1 MSITSFPF
9 QDIAGDRL
17 YSDVEFA
24 KFYAQ
29 LFQNGVIATIGNGLQ
44 VKQAATPGMSVIVNA
59 GACVING
66 RQMVNDADHSIVISA
81 AGSVSDR
88 YDSIVAQLN
97 LPNRVVTIA
106 YKEGSTAVQRD
117 ANIYELQ
124 LATIKVAKNISVI
137 TTADITDKR
146 ANATVCG
153 YSTPYEK
160 VNLTDIEAQFNAL
173 WTAAYDAA
181 SAQMDT
187 DSGTLQTMLTSQQT
201 LFNAWFTDLQD
212 TLTTNAEANLQAQID
227 ALDASTLLA
236 TITHNLNEY
245 PHVRALAWDYG
256 IGLIGLG
263 NETAGL
269 FGGTNVVTV
278 PCSVEYLNRQGLKAS
293 IPVGYAMITPIITQL
308 NSREWLLT
316 SGTKSLQITLMEA
329 K

>member
-1 MSITSFPF
+1 MAITSFPF

-24 KFYAQ
+24 KYYAQ
-29 LFQNGVIATIGNGLQ
+29 LFQNGVIATIRNGLQ
-44 VKQAATPGMSVIVNA
+44 VKQAATPGMSVLVSA

-66 RQMVNDADHSIVISA
+66 RQMINDAGHSIVIAA

-88 YDSIVAQLN
+88 YDSVVAQLN
-97 LPNRVVTIA
+97 IPNRVVTIA
-106 YKEGSTAVQRD
+106 YKQGSTAVQRD

-124 LATIKVAKNISVI
+124 LATIKVAKNVSVI
-137 TTADITDKR
+137 TAADITDKR
-146 ANATVCG
+146 GNAAVCG

-160 VNLTDIEAQFNAL
+160 VDLTNIEAQFNAL
-173 WTAAYDAA
+173 WTAAYEAT
-181 SAQMDT
+181 SSQMDT
-187 DSGTLQTMLTSQQT
+187 DAATLQTMLTSQQS
-201 LFNAWFTDLQD
+201 LFNAWFADLQD
-212 TLTTNAEANLQAQID
+212 TLATNVEANLQAQID
-227 ALDASTLLA
+227 ALDASTLLT

-263 NETAGL
+263 NEAAGL

-278 PCSVEYLNRQGLKAS
+278 PCAVEYLNRQGLKVS
-293 IPVGYAMITPIITQL
+293 IPVGYAMLTPTVTQL

-316 SGTKSLQITLMEA
+316 SGTKSLQITLMEV
-329 K
+329 

>member
-1 MSITSFPF
+1 MTITSFPF

-24 KFYAQ
+24 KYYAQ

-44 VKQAATPGMSVIVNA
+44 VKQAATPGMSVLVSA

-66 RQMVNDADHSIVISA
+66 RQMINDADYSVVISA

-88 YDSIVAQLN
+88 YDSVVAQLN

-106 YKEGSTAVQRD
+106 YKEDSTAVQRD

-124 LATIKVAKNISVI
+124 LATIKVAKNVGII
-137 TTADITDKR
+137 TAADITDKR
-146 ANATVCG
+146 GDATVCG

-173 WTAAYDAA
+173 WTAAYNAA

-187 DSGTLQTMLTSQQT
+187 DSGTLQTLLTNQEA
-201 LFNAWFTDLQD
+201 LFNAWFADLQD
-212 TLTTNAEANLQAQID
+212 TLTTNVEANLQAQID
-227 ALDASTLLA
+227 ALDAGTLLA

-256 IGLIGLG
+256 IGLTGLG
-263 NETAGL
+263 DEPAGL
-269 FGGTNVVTV
+269 FGGSNVMTI
-278 PCSVEYLNRQGLKAS
+278 PCSAEYLNKQGLKVS
-293 IPVGYAMITPIITQL
+293 VPVGYAMVTPTIVQI
-308 NSREWLLT
+308 NSREWLIT

-329 K
+329 N

>member
-1 MSITSFPF
+1 MAITSFPF

-24 KFYAQ
+24 KYYAQ
-29 LFQNGVIATIGNGLQ
+29 LFQNGVISTIGNGLQ
-44 VKQAATPGMSVIVNA
+44 VKQASTPGMSVLVSA

-66 RQMVNDADHSIVISA
+66 RQMINDADHSIVIAA

-88 YDSIVAQLN
+88 YDSVVAQLN
-97 LPNRVVTIA
+97 MPNRIVTIA

-124 LATIKVAKNISVI
+124 LATIKVAKNVGVI
-137 TTADITDKR
+137 VAADITDKR
-146 ANATVCG
+146 GSATVCG

-160 VNLTDIEAQFNAL
+160 VNLTDIEAQFSAL
-173 WTAAYDAA
+173 WNTAYDAA

-187 DSGTLQTMLTSQQT
+187 DTATLQTMLTDQQA
-201 LFNAWFTDLQD
+201 LFNAWFADLQD
-212 TLTTNAEANLQAQID
+212 TLATNVEANLQAQID
-227 ALDASTLLA
+227 ALDASTLLT

-263 NETAGL
+263 NEAAGL

-278 PCSVEYLNRQGLKAS
+278 PCSVEYLNRQGLKVS
-293 IPVGYAMITPIITQL
+293 IPVGYAMLTPTVTQL
-308 NSREWLLT
+308 NNREWLLT
-316 SGTKSLQITLMEA
+316 SGTKSLQITLMEV
-329 K
+329 